1 MPRLPPWIR
10 LKMHTDGEFARVQ
23 NLVSHRRL
31 HTVCQSAHCPN
42 MHECWNRST
51 ATFMILGNVCTR
63 NCSFCAVES
72 GQPGSV
78 DAGEPQR
85 VAQAASEMKLRH
97 VVVTSVTRDD
107 LPDGG
112 APIFAET
119 IRAVREAV
127 PKATIEVLTPDFQG
141 RTESVSIVLQAG
153 PDVFN
158 HNLETVER
166 LQPAIRPQASYRT
179 SLSVLAYAAKN
190 HPDIAVK
197 SGIMLGLGENEAEL
211 FQGLE
216 DLLSAGCE
224 LLTLGQ
230 YLAPTRAHL
239 PVARFV
245 TPAEFDAYAKKAR
258 EMGFK
263 GVASGPMVR
272 SSYKAVDLLE
282 ASAGK

>member
-51 ATFMILGNVCTR
+51 ATFMILGNTCTR
-63 NCSFCAVES
+63 HCSFCAVES
-72 GQPGSV
+72 GKPGPV

-107 LPDGG
+107 LADGG
-112 APIFAET
+112 AHIFAET
-119 IRAVREAV
+119 IRAVRQAV
-127 PKATIEVLTPDFQG
+127 PAATIEVLTPDFQG
-141 RTESVSIVLQAG
+141 RAESLSAVLQAG

-166 LQPAIRPQASYRT
+166 LQPAIRPQASYKT
-179 SLSVLAYAAKN
+179 SLGVLAYASKT
-190 HPDIAVK
+190 HPAVAVK
-197 SGIMLGLGENEAEL
+197 SGIMLGLGETEEEL

-230 YLAPTRAHL
+230 YLAPTRAHV

-245 TPAEFDAYAKKAR
+245 TPAEFDTYAKKAR
-258 EMGFK
+258 DMGFK

-272 SSYKAVDLLE
+272 SSYKAVDMLE

>member
-10 LKMHTDGEFARVQ
+10 LKMRTDGEFARVQ
-23 NLVSHRRL
+23 NLVSQRRL

-63 NCSFCAVES
+63 HCSFCAVES
-72 GQPGSV
+72 GKPGSV

-85 VAQAASEMKLRH
+85 VAQAAAEMKLRH

-112 APIFAET
+112 AFIFAET

-127 PKATIEVLTPDFQG
+127 PEATIEVLTPDFQG
-141 RTESVSIVLQAG
+141 RTESLSAVLQAG

-166 LQPAIRPQASYRT
+166 LQPTIRPQASYKT
-179 SLSVLAYAAKN
+179 SLSVLSYAAKN
-190 HPDIAVK
+190 HPGIAVK
-197 SGIMLGLGENEAEL
+197 SGIMLGLGESEAEL

-230 YLAPTRAHL
+230 YLAPTTAHV
-239 PVARFV
+239 PGR
-245 TPAEFDAYAKKAR
+245 R
-258 EMGFK
+258 
-263 GVASGPMVR
+263 GVGRRGVR
-272 SSYKAVDLLE
+272 GA
-282 ASAGK
+282 AGSVIKL

>member
-1 MPRLPPWIR
+1 
-10 LKMHTDGEFARVQ
+10 MHTDGEFARVQ

-63 NCSFCAVES
+63 HCSFCAVES

-78 DAGEPQR
+78 DADEPQR

-112 APIFAET
+112 AHIFAET
-119 IRAVREAV
+119 IRAIRQAV
-127 PKATIEVLTPDFQG
+127 PAATIEVLTPDFQG
-141 RTESVSIVLQAG
+141 RTESLSTVLQAK

-190 HPDIAVK
+190 FPGIAVK
-197 SGIMLGLGENEAEL
+197 SGIMLGLGESEAEL
-211 FQGLE
+211 FRGLE

-272 SSYKAVDLLE
+272 SSYKAVDMLE

>member
-63 NCSFCAVES
+63 HCSFCAVES

-78 DAGEPQR
+78 DADEPQR

-112 APIFAET
+112 AHIFAET
-119 IRAVREAV
+119 IRAIRQAV
-127 PKATIEVLTPDFQG
+127 PAATIEVLTPDFQG
-141 RTESVSIVLQAG
+141 RTESLSTVLQAK

-190 HPDIAVK
+190 FPGIAVK
-197 SGIMLGLGENEAEL
+197 SGIMLGLGESEAEL
-211 FQGLE
+211 FRGLE

-272 SSYKAVDLLE
+272 SSYKAVDMLE

>member
-1 MPRLPPWIR
+1 MR
-10 LKMHTDGEFARVQ
+10 TDGEFAWVQ

-63 NCSFCAVES
+63 HCSFCAVES
-72 GQPGSV
+72 GQPPGSV
-78 DAGEPQR
+78 DANEPQR

-107 LPDGG
+107 LQDGG
-112 APIFAET
+112 AGLFAET
-119 IRAVREAV
+119 IKSVRRDIPDV
-127 PKATIEVLTPDFQG
+127 TIEVLTPDFQG
-141 RTESVSIVLQAG
+141 REESISTVLQTG

-166 LQPAIRPQASYRT
+166 LQPSIRPQASYKT
-179 SLSVLAYAAKN
+179 SLAVLAYASK
-190 HPDIAVK
+190 HFPSIAVK
-197 SGIMLGLGENEAEL
+197 SGIMLGLGETEEEL
-211 FQGLE
+211 FQGLD

-230 YLAPTRAHL
+230 YLAPTRAHF

-245 TPAEFDAYAKKAR
+245 TPVEFDAYANKAR

-272 SSYKAVDLLE
+272 SSYKAVDMLE
-282 ASAGK
+282 ASAGN

>member
-10 LKMHTDGEFARVQ
+10 LKMRTDGEFARVQ

-63 NCSFCAVES
+63 HCSFCAVES
-72 GQPGSV
+72 GQPESV
-78 DAGEPQR
+78 DANEPQR

-112 APIFAET
+112 AGLFAET
-119 IRAVREAV
+119 ITAVRRDIPDV
-127 PKATIEVLTPDFQG
+127 TIEVLTPDFQG
-141 RTESVSIVLQAG
+141 REESISTVLQTG

-166 LQPAIRPQASYRT
+166 LQPSIRPQASYKT
-179 SLSVLAYAAKN
+179 SLAVLAYASKQF
-190 HPDIAVK
+190 PSIAVK
-197 SGIMLGLGENEAEL
+197 SGIMLGLGETEEEL

-230 YLAPTRAHL
+230 YLAPSRAHV

-245 TPAEFDAYAKKAR
+245 TPGEFDAYAVKAKT
-258 EMGFK
+258 MGFK

-272 SSYKAVDLLE
+272 SSYKAVDMLE
-282 ASAGK
+282 ASAGN